1 MASDLEEAL
10 KSVAEATDAAAGAN
24 EEAEETEAEV
34 EAKAEAET
42 KEAPESKEK
51 SKGTA
56 QDRIRGLSGKVKD
69 LSTQLDGLTG
79 KLTERDQEIAKL
91 VDLLEIREKDSRLI
105 ERINELYESGPE
117 EVKATI
123 KNLNDVLTGVNTQ
136 LEDVKEQAK
145 DAKDAGDKSTL
156 KEIGRL
162 QKELESTKS
171 TLENQI
177 ADQSDQILLDKSD
190 KILERVFAELGEEYT
205 ADDRRVLSKEVIDQI
220 NWEAIEENADTL
232 EQQVLEGFKKTK
244 EWYGTPRGALLK
256 GDSNRESKPDV
267 SVDNLLKVEW
277 GKVKDVKGAKAAEY
291 SDATFT
297 EALAEAMRQANKGS
311 R

>member
-1 MASDLEEAL
+1 MASELEDAL
-10 KSVAEATDAAAGAN
+10 KSVAEASEAATDAK
-24 EEAEETEAEV
+24 EETEETEAEV

-42 KEAPESKEK
+42 KEVPESKEK

-117 EVKATI
+117 EVKANI

-136 LEDVKEQAK
+136 IEEVKEQAK
-145 DAKDAGDKSTL
+145 EAKDVGDKSTL

-177 ADQSDQILLDKSD
+177 ADQGDQMLLDKSD

-205 ADDRRVLSKEVIDQI
+205 DDDRRVLSKEVIDQI
-220 NWEAIEENADTL
+220 NWEAIEENPDSL
-232 EQQVLEGFKKTK
+232 EQQVLEGFTKTR

-256 GDSNRESKPDV
+256 GSTNKETKPDL
-267 SVDNLLKVEW
+267 SVDNLLKVDW
-277 GKVKDVKGAKAAEY
+277 GKTKEVKGAKVAEF
-291 SDATFT
+291 SDAAFT
-297 EALAEAMRQANKGS
+297 DALAEAMRQANKS
-311 R
+311 PR

>member
-10 KSVAEATDAAAGAN
+10 KSVAEASESAADAK
-24 EEAEETEAEV
+24 EEVEETEAEV
-34 EAKAEAET
+34 EAKAETET
-42 KEAPESKEK
+42 KETDS
-51 SKGTA
+51 SKGKGNA

-69 LSTQLDGLTG
+69 LSTQLDGLSG

-220 NWEAIEENADTL
+220 NWEAIEENPDAL
-232 EQQVLEGFKKTK
+232 EQQVLEGFTKTK

-256 GDSNRESKPDV
+256 GDKKEVTPDI
-267 SVDNLLKVEW
+267 SVDNLLKVDW
-277 GKVKDVKGAKAAEY
+277 GKTKEVKGAKVAEY

-297 EALAEAMRQANKGS
+297 DALAEAMRQANRTS

>member
-10 KSVAEATDAAAGAN
+10 KSVAEASESAADAK
-24 EEAEETEAEV
+24 EEVEETEAEV
-34 EAKAEAET
+34 EAKAETET
-42 KEAPESKEK
+42 KETDS
-51 SKGTA
+51 SKGKGNA

-69 LSTQLDGLTG
+69 LSTQLDGLSG

-171 TLENQI
+171 TLKNPITDQNHQI
-177 ADQSDQILLDKSD
+177 
-190 KILERVFAELGEEYT
+190 F
-205 ADDRRVLSKEVIDQI
+205 LS
-220 NWEAIEENADTL
+220 
-232 EQQVLEGFKKTK
+232 
-244 EWYGTPRGALLK
+244 
-256 GDSNRESKPDV
+256 
-267 SVDNLLKVEW
+267 
-277 GKVKDVKGAKAAEY
+277 
-291 SDATFT
+291 
-297 EALAEAMRQANKGS
+297 
-311 R
+311 